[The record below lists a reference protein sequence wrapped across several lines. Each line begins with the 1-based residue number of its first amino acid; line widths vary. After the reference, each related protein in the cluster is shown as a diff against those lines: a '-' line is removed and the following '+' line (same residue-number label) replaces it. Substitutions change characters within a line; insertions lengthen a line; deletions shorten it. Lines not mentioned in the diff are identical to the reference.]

1 MLPFAYLNYLAP
13 DAKALEA
20 ALNRRAAAG
29 WALRWLF
36 GGLAF
41 FRRTE
46 RTDLRYCVELRPRKK
61 DPDDLG
67 EPDRDYLDLCADAGW
82 ELVDQ
87 TGVLRIFAS

>member
-1 MLPFAYLNYLAP
+1 MMLPVSYLNYLAP

-29 WALRWLF
+29 WALQWLF

-46 RTDLRYCVELRPRKK
+46 RTDLRYGSL
-61 DPDDLG
+61 DLTT
-67 EPDRDYLDLCADAGW
+67 PDRLERLRDAL
-82 ELVDQ
+82 EL
-87 TGVLRIFAS
+87 AS

>member
-1 MLPFAYLNYLAP
+1 MMVPVSYLNYLAP

-29 WALRWLF
+29 WALQWLF

-46 RTDLRYCVELRPRKK
+46 RTDLR
-61 DPDDLG
+61 
-67 EPDRDYLDLCADAGW
+67 
-82 ELVDQ
+82 
-87 TGVLRIFAS
+87 